1 MVVIALV
8 TAKKG
13 LVHLGFDWSDDFI
26 LQISLGLAAL
36 VSGLAFIYLRQQAQN
51 LTDVSGIEVA
61 FSLLMVFAAC
71 AMAFA
76 HGSNDVANAI
86 GPLAAIVSVVNSN
99 GIISTQAAVGSWVL
113 LLGGAG
119 IVFGLATYGHKV
131 IKTVG
136 EKITKLTPS
145 FGFSA
150 NLATA
155 STVVFA
161 SFLGFP
167 VSTTHTLIGGVIG
180 VGLANDY
187 RKIDFKQIGA
197 IFISWVVTV
206 PVGALLTILYYVL
219 LRVIFGV

>member
-1 MVVIALV
+1 
-8 TAKKG
+8 
-13 LVHLGFDWSDDFI
+13 
-26 LQISLGLAAL
+26 LAAL
-36 VSGLAFIYLRQQAQN
+36 LSVFAYLYLRRQASN
-51 LTDVSGIEVA
+51 LNDVNGIEVA

-99 GIISTQAAVGSWVL
+99 GVINEQSSVGSWVL
-113 LLGGAG
+113 LLGGVG

-136 EKITKLTPS
+136 EKITKMTPS

-187 RKIDFKQIGA
+187 KKLNLKQISQ
-197 IFISWVVTV
+197 IVVSWVITV
-206 PVGALLTILYYVL
+206 PVGALLTVLFYVF
-219 LRVIFGV
+219 LRVLFGV

>member
-1 MVVIALV
+1 
-8 TAKKG
+8 
-13 LVHLGFDWSDDFI
+13 
-26 LQISLGLAAL
+26 
-36 VSGLAFIYLRQQAQN
+36 
-51 LTDVSGIEVA
+51 
-61 FSLLMVFAAC
+61 
-71 AMAFA
+71 
-76 HGSNDVANAI
+76 
-86 GPLAAIVSVVNSN
+86 VVNSN
-99 GIISTQAAVGSWVL
+99 GVINEASSVGSWVL
-113 LLGGAG
+113 LLGGVG

-136 EKITKLTPS
+136 EKITKMTPS

-187 RKIDFKQIGA
+187 KKLNLKQISQ
-197 IFISWVVTV
+197 IIVSWLVTV
-206 PVGALLTILYYVL
+206 PVGALLTVLFYVF
-219 LRVIFGV
+219 LRVLFGV